1 MCYNGTLSVLQ
12 WYLNQ
17 SIEQVKCACVHAFT
31 LAFVL
36 AHMYVC
42 VHVFAD
48 AQPKR
53 ICSGAHPLKHVCINP
68 CIDACMNCIPE
79 TCILLP
85 IDACIDAC
93 MNCIQ
98 PFFRSYRRTQ
108 GARTQGA
115 RAREIFAGR
124 AIVASPWSRSRRCRS
139 RMGDG

>member
-53 ICSGAHPLKHVCINP
+53 ICSGAHPLKHVCVNP

-85 IDACIDAC
+85 IDACMHA
-93 MNCIQ
+93 
-98 PFFRSYRRTQ
+98 
-108 GARTQGA
+108 
-115 RAREIFAGR
+115 
-124 AIVASPWSRSRRCRS
+124 
-139 RMGDG
+139 